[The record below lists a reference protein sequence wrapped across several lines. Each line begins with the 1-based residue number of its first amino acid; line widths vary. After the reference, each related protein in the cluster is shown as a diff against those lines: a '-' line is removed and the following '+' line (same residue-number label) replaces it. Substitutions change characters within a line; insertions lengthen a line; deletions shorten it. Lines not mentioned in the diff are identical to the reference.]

1 LLAWVRAPR
10 RLSPTC
16 PETCCRRPVSHR
28 LGPSPTGSEARFRCP
43 ETRSRCLEEA
53 CPCYPEEVHRCRL
66 EEAYPG
72 RLEGAYPCRSVARL
86 CHSEAHP
93 YRLEEVRPCRLEEAH
108 PCRLEARPYRLKEAH
123 PCRLEVRP
131 YRLEE
136 ARPCR
141 LEEAH
146 PCHLVASSLGR
157 GMLAGDLTCQR
168 LAWHRVQSDHPYPGH
183 HRLKQPSLQPRG
195 EHQATRR
202 ASG

>member
-93 YRLEEVRPCRLEEAH
+93 YRLEE
-108 PCRLEARPYRLKEAH
+108 
-123 PCRLEVRP
+123 
-131 YRLEE
+131 

-157 GMLAGDLTCQR
+157 GMLFGELTCQR
-168 LAWHRVQSDHPYPGH
+168 LAWHLVQSDHPYPGH